1 MCARAGAAKAPLV
14 DRPESKKSTGDML
27 FIQAEGNLNADYC
40 NEIAI
45 TSFLET
51 LSVANSVR

>member
-1 MCARAGAAKAPLV
+1 
-14 DRPESKKSTGDML
+14 ML